1 IERVGKIKLGNGFD
15 SDTEMGP
22 VISPEHRDKIE
33 KYMKVAKDDGAT
45 IAIGGKRP
53 NDEDLKDGL
62 FFEPTVITNCD
73 THMRIVQEEVFG
85 PVVT

>member
-1 IERVGKIKLGNGFD
+1 MHNDIKDKFEKALIERVGKIKLGNGFD

-45 IAIGGKRP
+45 IAIGG
-53 NDEDLKDGL
+53 N
-62 FFEPTVITNCD
+62 
-73 THMRIVQEEVFG
+73 VQ
-85 PVVT
+85 TMKI